1 MQTNNLKKMKKVG
14 FIIIALCLCN
24 AVFSQETADAKNEI
38 KVNLFMTVLSFP
50 DISYERVWGNN
61 FGLGLSIGFPLES
74 NNTNFRILPYTRF
87 YFGESLTK
95 SFFIEANAA
104 FESYKEYN
112 YSSYMLKTQNDLS
125 FGLGVSFGYKYVNL
139 KGLIGELFLGL
150 GRTFD
155 SENTRIYP
163 RVGISLGKQF

>member
-1 MQTNNLKKMKKVG
+1 MKKVG
-14 FIIIALCLCN
+14 FIIIVLCLCH
-24 AVFSQETADAKNEI
+24 AVFSQETADVKNEI

-50 DISYERVWGNN
+50 DISYERVWENN

-74 NNTNFRILPYTRF
+74 NNTNFRLLPYTRF

-104 FESYKEYN
+104 FESYKKH
-112 YSSYMLKTQNDLS
+112 SYMSKTQNDLS

-139 KGLIGELFLGL
+139 KGLIGELFLGF

-155 SENTRIYP
+155 SENTKIYP